1 MLYHM
6 PIAAPGWRG
15 LARISLTHEK
25 SPNLIDLY
33 KRTDDVASWAGRRS
47 GCHRSAGVGGAR
59 AGWRRACDG
68 QHHLRFPLPRPVIT
82 PSFLERL
89 QIETGGSFHCHAITA
104 DLQALVER
112 SGVRQG
118 LLVAVGQHTT
128 TALVLNENEER
139 LLRDIEAFFLA
150 LAPPERPWLHNDLH
164 LRQGI
169 PPDEPR
175 NAHAHLIAML
185 LGNQLSLPVVDGRLG
200 IGRWQ
205 SVLLVELD
213 GPRQREVLLQL
224 IDTGG
229 PSPPTGSDSML
240 GAAP

>member
-1 MLYHM
+1 M
-6 PIAAPGWRG
+6 
-15 LARISLTHEK
+15 RI
-25 SPNLIDLY
+25 
-33 KRTDDVASWAGRRS
+33 
-47 GCHRSAGVGGAR
+47 GAR
-59 AGWRRACDG
+59 NYSTHPTGQRAC
-68 QHHLRFPLPRPVIT
+68 
-82 PSFLERL
+82 
-89 QIETGGSFHCHAITA
+89 
-104 DLQALVER
+104 
-112 SGVRQG
+112 RQPANFI
-118 LLVAVGQHTT
+118 VAGH
-128 TALVLNENEER
+128 EEL
-139 LLRDIEAFFLA
+139 LLRDIESFFLA

-240 GAAP
+240 GSAP

>member
-1 MLYHM
+1 M
-6 PIAAPGWRG
+6 A
-15 LARISLTHEK
+15 LAIPH
-25 SPNLIDLY
+25 
-33 KRTDDVASWAGRRS
+33 
-47 GCHRSAGVGGAR
+47 
-59 AGWRRACDG
+59 
-68 QHHLRFPLPRPVIT
+68 PLSQPVII
-82 PSFLERL
+82 PSFVERL
-89 QIETGGSFHCHAITA
+89 QIETGGSFHCHGITA

-139 LLRDIEAFFLA
+139 LLRDIEVFFLG
-150 LAPPERPWLHNDLH
+150 LAPPDRPWLHNDLH

-169 PPDEPR
+169 PADEPR

-213 GPRQREVLLQL
+213 GPRHREVLLQL

-229 PSPPTGSDSML
+229 APSVEGRDAAA
-240 GAAP
+240 AAPP

>member
-1 MLYHM
+1 LSS
-6 PIAAPGWRG
+6 PTLSTAAA
-15 LARISLTHEK
+15 LVETARPWCFSSTLTILTMGGDATRAH
-25 SPNLIDLY
+25 SG
-33 KRTDDVASWAGRRS
+33 TAAG
-47 GCHRSAGVGGAR
+47 G
-59 AGWRRACDG
+59 ACDG
-68 QHHLRFPLPRPVIT
+68 PPHPRFPLPRPLIN
-82 PSFLERL
+82 PSFVERL
-89 QIETGGSFHCHAITA
+89 QIQTGGSFHCHAINA

-118 LLVAVGQHTT
+118 LLVAVGLHTT

-139 LLRDIEAFFLA
+139 LLLDIEAFFLA
-150 LAPPERPWLHNDLH
+150 LAPPDRPWLHNDLH

-229 PSPPTGSDSML
+229 
-240 GAAP
+240 AASSAGEDATVAGPH